1 MALSDSIKALAT
13 RAGTECGSLAARV
26 TAVEKNTG
34 GGGASVLLSASG
46 TRSAAIAAGAA
57 FTVPSY
63 IVGSGRLQ
71 VWLDGV
77 LCAGGVD
84 ADVCAYAETGTAGA
98 ASTTITFHQSISIDV
113 EIIARVQ

>member
-34 GGGASVLLSASG
+34 GGASVLMSASG

-98 ASTTITFHQSISIDV
+98 ASTTITFYQSISIDV